1 MTALTIEPGDRLKDN
16 DKRVTYNRVLTIE
29 GLHRATDGSL
39 EKVSARERP
48 GGQLVRISVKRIF
61 AEGKARASGFTLI
74 RQEPLDP
81 RMVALLGE
89 EIRLRRGG
97 RGRTVGP
104 GCDRL
109 VRARLDRVEGSNV
122 FATLLE
128 DDPLATT
135 DPKLAGESGIWHGL
149 SFIDNL
155 NP

>member
-1 MTALTIEPGDRLKDN
+1 MTALTIEPGDQLKDN

-29 GLHRATDGSL
+29 GLQRAADGSL
-39 EKVSARERP
+39 EKVSARVRP
-48 GGQLVRISVKRIF
+48 GGQLVRISVKRIY
-61 AEGKARASGFTLI
+61 AEGKVRASGFTLL
-74 RQEPLDP
+74 RQKPLDP
-81 RMVALLGE
+81 RIVALLGE

-104 GCDRL
+104 GCERL
-109 VRARLDRVEGSNV
+109 VRARLDRLDGHNV

-135 DPKLAGESGIWHGL
+135 DPKRTGESGVWHGL

-155 NP
+155 TS